1 MEWALSKRHIRLL
14 SHFILN
20 LFRSRVY
27 REKKSFMKLL
37 LAFCLSL
44 FSLVA
49 LAESPEPIAPKTK
62 VIRSIQWYLTQSKL
76 WQERIGTQP
85 GDASA
90 WFNYYSASRY
100 AQKSQQE
107 LDEIAATMQEAVP
120 GSAEALTVSSWNK
133 GYTEDSFKLI
143 QKAYTLK
150 PESNTTYGMMTLFH
164 EFSLD
169 EQKRTEF
176 SKRLLGSGLVS
187 EALMSYSYNVLMS
200 MDSKAVL
207 FTEGENTTL
216 PLFILQ
222 DVMNIRRDVTIL
234 NLDLLNSKGYRDRKL
249 KVAGLTFNEANLWTE
264 LDQRQSICTLLPGQN
279 KNYNFYYALT
289 VSRESI
295 SSIKDHLYV
304 VGLASQ
310 LSTARLDNI
319 SVIKENLEKK
329 FLLDYLTVDFNG
341 ENEFSAGRVLS
352 VNYLVPMLLLND
364 HYVKTG
370 EKEKARKLEALVAKL
385 ASESGKMDLVE
396 SFLHRDKDPERSF
409 ILVKINAKP
418 FDESVRLIRGNLY
431 AFNTEVTNEQYNS
444 FLEFLTKNNETDAYE
459 KSKIDLSRYD
469 KEALTFFKGYHTYF
483 TANKGKVHDAF
494 RKYPVVNI
502 SYEGAVTYC
511 EWLTQQYNATP
522 ERKFKKVK
530 FRLPTL
536 NEWQIAAL
544 GNSKF
549 QSWTLKENTIE
560 VIVPSD
566 TLMEIAKGEK
576 KVIPVDD
583 KVLYPWWGSYNYR
596 AKAQNRRNCWLGNF
610 KVPDYCKPCQ
620 IPKMGGDG
628 WIMHAPTA
636 TYFPNNIGL
645 YDVVG
650 NVAEMIDEKGK
661 ACGGSWNHL
670 PSESTIHSI
679 NAYSG
684 PDGAVGFRIFMEVIE
699 P

>member
-1 MEWALSKRHIRLL
+1 
-14 SHFILN
+14 
-20 LFRSRVY
+20 
-27 REKKSFMKLL
+27 MKLL
-37 LAFCLSL
+37 LILCLLSSAL
-44 FSLVA
+44 F
-49 LAESPEPIAPKTK
+49 AESPETIAPKTK
-62 VIRSIQWYLTQSKL
+62 VIRSTQWYLAQSKL
-76 WQERIGTQP
+76 WQEKVGAQATDP
-85 GDASA
+85 TA

-100 AQKSQQE
+100 AQAPQSE
-107 LDEIAATMQEAVP
+107 LNEIATAMSKAIP
-120 GSAEALTVSSWNK
+120 GTVEALTVRAWNE
-133 GYTEDSFKLI
+133 GYTENSFNLI
-143 QKAYTLK
+143 QQAYAVG
-150 PESNTTYGMMTLFH
+150 PESSLTYGMMTLFH
-164 EFSLD
+164 EYNLD
-169 EQKRTEF
+169 VRKRAEF
-176 SKRLLGSGLVS
+176 SKQLQGSGVVS

-200 MDSKAVL
+200 LDAKAVL

-234 NLDLLNSKGYRDRKL
+234 NLDLLNSKVYRERKL
-249 KVAGLTFNEANLWTE
+249 KATGLMLDEAGLFPEH
-264 LDQRQSICTLLPGQN
+264 DQRQAICALLPEQN
-279 KNYNFYYALT
+279 KVHNFYYALT

-295 SSIKDHLYV
+295 SPIKDHLYV

-310 LSTARLDNI
+310 LSSERLDNI
-319 SVIKENLEKK
+319 SVIKENIERK

-370 EKEKARKLEALVAKL
+370 ENEKARKLEALVAKL
-385 ASESGKMDLVE
+385 ASEGGKMDLVE
-396 SFLHRDKDPERSF
+396 GFLHRGKDPEPSF
-409 ILVKINAKP
+409 VLVKINAKP

-444 FLEFLTKNNETDAYE
+444 FLEFLTKNNEKEAYE
-459 KSKIDLSRYD
+459 KSKIDLSRYEN
-469 KEALTFFKGYHTYF
+469 EALAFYKGYHTYF

-502 SYEGAVTYC
+502 SHEGAKTYC

-536 NEWQIAAL
+536 KEWQIAAL
-544 GNSKF
+544 GNPKF
-549 QSWTLKENTIE
+549 QSWNLKENTIE
-560 VIVPSD
+560 VTIPTD

-583 KVLYPWWGSYNYR
+583 KVLYPWWGAHNYR
-596 AKAQNRRNCWLGNF
+596 YKAQNRRNCWLGNF
-610 KVPDYCKPCQ
+610 KVPDDCKPCQ
-620 IPKMGGDG
+620 LPKMGQDG
-628 WIMHAPTA
+628 WIMMAPVG
-636 TYFPNNIGL
+636 TYFPNNMGF

-650 NVAEMIDEKGK
+650 NVGEMIDEDGK
-661 ACGGSWNHL
+661 ACGGSWNHS
-670 PSESTIHSI
+670 PSESTIHSV
-679 NAYSG
+679 NKYAG
-684 PDGAVGFRIFMEVIE
+684 PDGTVGFRIFMEVLE